1 MDQAKK
7 ELKMKRRMPTDKNG
21 NAIKNFKRP
30 HENAMPMNIKLW
42 AKVTGMASEIWP
54 NYPDGNSIIWA
65 EKKYKSQ
72 GGTWK

>member
-1 MDQAKK
+1 
-7 ELKMKRRMPTDKNG
+7 
-21 NAIKNFKRP
+21 
-30 HENAMPMNIKLW
+30 MNIKLW